1 LYKCY
6 FEIKTSNYFLYLA
19 ICKTEKRMDTKQ
31 LIVDQNGKSEVKKV
45 TMKPTYLS
53 SYLSI
58 LVFTLLLMVYLTFYG
73 INIRD
78 FDYLQRSKS
87 KQDSKFKLH
96 NISKTSV
103 ASRHGTLGPK
113 SMEIYRWHFKI
124 LSKFWN
130 LVRTFICVKY
140 IFCMFLQNWYR
151 QELIDNSYSNMKI
164 FQNSM
169 VNQQFAKLWIVLANK
184 FSELLLQVIVL
195 YKQIVQ

>member
-1 LYKCY
+1 MKWKKKGWNC
-6 FEIKTSNYFLYLA
+6 TSVTLKLKLQTSWKHFLYLA
-19 ICKTEKRMDTKQ
+19 ICKTEKRIDTKP

-96 NISKTSV
+96 NISKTIHFWRFV
-103 ASRHGTLGPK
+103 GKARLGLEVQPQ
-113 SMEIYRWHFKI
+113 
-124 LSKFWN
+124 
-130 LVRTFICVKY
+130 
-140 IFCMFLQNWYR
+140 FLR
-151 QELIDNSYSNMKI
+151 PI
-164 FQNSM
+164 
-169 VNQQFAKLWIVLANK
+169 
-184 FSELLLQVIVL
+184 
-195 YKQIVQ
+195 